1 MKNIAQQGDYVNL
14 PPYVAGPPAGRQPSW
29 SYRARSL
36 SQVGNAAVSR
46 LRVMIQSEGLTGA
59 DLVAAFMERRVLPL
73 QGRPHMI
80 CQMSGRFDP
89 CRLSTREMPHA
100 EVSYMVNYIS
110 NCKLAEDWR
119 YGKEPYSRANP
130 PPAVSSFFFSSF
142 FVAGL
147 MIADS
152 LINWFAFC
160 RTLFSRRQPGPR
172 G

>member
-1 MKNIAQQGDYVNL
+1 
-14 PPYVAGPPAGRQPSW
+14 
-29 SYRARSL
+29 
-36 SQVGNAAVSR
+36 
-46 LRVMIQSEGLTGA
+46 MIQSEGLTGA
-59 DLVAAFMERRVLPL
+59 DLVAAFVEHRVLPL

-130 PPAVSSFFFSSF
+130 PPAVSFSFLSSF
-142 FVAGL
+142 GSRPH
-147 MIADS
+147 DS
-152 LINWFAFC
+152 RPLI
-160 RTLFSRRQPGPR
+160 S
-172 G
+172 